1 MIKKPSIILI
11 TIIALIIAYFLF
23 VSDYVK
29 IDRCL
34 DAGGR
39 WSSDEKECVTK

>member
-1 MIKKPSIILI
+1 MIKKSFIALI
-11 TIIALIIAYFLF
+11 TIITLIIAYFLF

-29 IDRCL
+29 IDLCL

-39 WSSDEKECVTK
+39 WSSDAKECVTK